1 VPAWVRGR
9 RDGRVVTSV
18 RSVLWLGGAPCAGKS
33 SVARLLCERFALDV
47 VHVDDTIDAFMAQLD
62 PERQPALSGWM
73 ALSWDE
79 RWARPPEAL
88 VDEVVACYREHL
100 GFVREQVL
108 SRAGQ
113 DRPALVE
120 GSAILPADVA
130 RTLASPADA
139 LWLVPT
145 RAFQAH
151 HYALR
156 PWVGGVLRECADPV
170 AAFERWMER
179 DARFAAWLEDEVR
192 ALGLACLAVDGSRSV
207 EEVAG
212 VVAERFGLVGG
223 GESGG

>member
-1 VPAWVRGR
+1 MAR
-9 RDGRVVTSV
+9 
-18 RSVLWLGGAPCAGKS
+18 WLG
-33 SVARLLCERFALDV
+33 ERFTLDV
-47 VHVDDTIDAFMAQLD
+47 VHVDDTIDACIAQLD
-62 PERQPALSGWM
+62 PVRHPALSGWM

-79 RWARPPEAL
+79 RWSRPPDVL

-108 SRAGQ
+108 TRAGR
-113 DRPALVE
+113 DRPVLVE

-130 RTLASPADA
+130 PTLAHPADA

-151 HYALR
+151 HYAQR
-156 PWVGGVLRECADPV
+156 PWVGDILRECVDRAT
-170 AAFERWMER
+170 AFERWMER
-179 DARFAAWLEDEVR
+179 EARYAAWLEDEVR
-192 ALGLACLAVDGSRSV
+192 GLGLACIAVDGSRSV

-223 GESGG
+223 GEAGG